1 VPLVLPAHRVASP
14 VVERLALGAGGKVLG
29 AGATAV
35 WVDLGG
41 FVVAVTTREVPML
54 PNAVGLAVGS
64 GSLAGVAAGSAV
76 RCSPGRVG
84 MAGLTVTWDPA
95 HPPAWD
101 PTVPVA
107 AAGRQAVG
115 RRGEEVLAALGI
127 GAAPDPAGLVEALAR
142 VGMPT
147 ATEPGGSAGLGLLLR
162 AVLDRDPEFAAEA
175 TGVLLGRGPGLTPEG
190 DDLLAAVAATLAA
203 LGPATGVT
211 APALASLLAALVPT
225 RTPGVGPSGDG
236 ADEAA
241 AGGPAGSGASGG
253 VGHLPVAGGLAG
265 RTTALAATLL
275 ELAARGQVAEPA
287 GRLLDLGPEGER
299 AWRGALRR
307 LERLGHGSGRAYAA
321 GIGAATRLL
330 AAGVGVG

>member
-1 VPLVLPAHRVASP
+1 VPLVLPAHLVATP
-14 VVERLALGAGGKVLG
+14 ALQHLGGGAEGTVLG

-54 PNAVGLAVGS
+54 PNAVGMAAGS
-64 GSLAGVAAGSAV
+64 GSLAGVAPGSAV

-107 AAGRQAVG
+107 AAGHQAVG
-115 RRGEEVLAALGI
+115 RRGEEVLAALGAR
-127 GAAPDPAGLVEALAR
+127 AAPDPAGLVEALAR

-147 ATEPGGSAGLGLLLR
+147 AMGPGGSAGLGLLLR

-175 TGVLLGRGPGLTPEG
+175 AGVLLGRGPGLTPEG
-190 DDLLAAVAATLAA
+190 DDLLAAVVATLRT
-203 LGPATGVT
+203 LGPAAGV
-211 APALASLLAALVPT
+211 ADASLAGLLAALVPD
-225 RTPGVGPSGDG
+225 R
-236 ADEAA
+236 A
-241 AGGPAGSGASGG
+241 AGM
-253 VGHLPVAGGLAG
+253 AG

-287 GRLLDLGPEGER
+287 GRLLDLGPGGEL
-299 AWRGALRR
+299 AWPGALRR
-307 LERLGHGSGRAYAA
+307 LERLGHGSGRAYAL
-321 GIGAATRLL
+321 GIGAAAWLL
-330 AAGVGVG
+330 AAGGGVG

>member
-1 VPLVLPAHRVASP
+1 MTLPAHLTAMP
-14 VVERLALGAGGKVLG
+14 ALQRLGGGAEGTVLG
-29 AGATAV
+29 AGATAA

-41 FVVAVTTREVPML
+41 FVLAVTTREVPML
-54 PNAVGLAVGS
+54 PNAVGLAAGA
-64 GSLAGVAAGSAV
+64 GSLAGVASGSAV

-84 MAGLTVTWDPA
+84 LAGLTVTWDPA

-107 AAGRQAVG
+107 AVGHQAVG

-127 GAAPDPAGLVEALAR
+127 PAAPDPAGLVEALAR

-147 ATEPGGSAGLGLLLR
+147 AAEPGGAAGLGLLLR
-162 AVLDRDPEFAAEA
+162 AVLARDPELAAEA
-175 TGVLLGRGPGLTPEG
+175 AGVLLGRGPGLTPEG
-190 DDLLAAVAATLAA
+190 DDLLAAVAATLTT

-211 APALASLLAALVPT
+211 APALAGLLAALVPT
-225 RTPGVGPSGDG
+225 RTAGVGPSGDG
-236 ADEAA
+236 ANQPA
-241 AGGPAGSGASGG
+241 AGGRGRRRADGR
-253 VGHLPVAGGLAG
+253 LAG

-275 ELAARGQVAEPA
+275 ELAARGQIAEPA

-299 AWRGALRR
+299 AWPGALRR

-321 GIGAATRLL
+321 GIGAAARLL
-330 AAGVGVG
+330 AAGSGVG